1 MFSPETKP
9 KPHHHHH
16 HSPASCSGSTNASGP
31 RKERE
36 KDENQPFTHPL
47 LPETSSSLT
56 VPSPRPPRSP
66 KPKSR
71 KLALESFSHAM
82 SVYGSPESQYPWAT
96 TSGRSPKGWP
106 DQLAFSRRIETEA
119 RTCRLSDI
127 EGLSRAE
134 KASET
139 ATEIVEIHSKMLTE
153 RENGF
158 ERERLCIKVGEALGE
173 DRTLVTIW
181 EMGDIELNDEAMI
194 VRVKDL
200 VSSLP
205 SPNESRCTD

>member
-1 MFSPETKP
+1 
-9 KPHHHHH
+9 
-16 HSPASCSGSTNASGP
+16 
-31 RKERE
+31 
-36 KDENQPFTHPL
+36 
-47 LPETSSSLT
+47 
-56 VPSPRPPRSP
+56 
-66 KPKSR
+66 
-71 KLALESFSHAM
+71 M